1 MLICKLKTDF
11 TAESRLPCMWCPP
24 TRVRKQKKKKSNFA
38 LNSVRFRLQ
47 ENVRLQQCVHT
58 EFDCEVQRRLKSVHI
73 YIA

>member
-1 MLICKLKTDF
+1 
-11 TAESRLPCMWCPP
+11 MWCPP

-58 EFDCEVQRRLKSVHI
+58 EFDWEVQRRLKSVHI
-73 YIA
+73 YILHDRHRYKLQSSIIVNRKI